1 MPRCG
6 GGGDRV
12 VCYERLVATT
22 ADEVNKRLADTMA
35 VHAPEEWQKAS
46 EERPRCLC

>member
-35 VHAPEEWQKAS
+35 ACTRGVAKS
-46 EERPRCLC
+46 E